1 MTRTELRPTIA
12 FERWRFSIQ
21 TALDLDQLILVVNGY
36 LSGWTQEDKLRLP
49 LALVGPLTSSEELM
63 ARSVEASRAEMG
75 YTGPPENYPYLR
87 EMALTLSF
95 AASRLRY
102 LQALRSGPL

>member
-21 TALDLDQLILVVNGY
+21 TALDLDQLMLVVNGY
-36 LSGWTQEDKLRLP
+36 LSGWTQEDNLRLP
-49 LALVGPLTSSEELM
+49 LALVGPVTSSEELM
-63 ARSVEASRAEMG
+63 GRSVEASRAEMG